1 MMGSSGFGL
10 LALQL
15 MVEQVLPM
23 SLASRRQPITE
34 CLQETHAFTV

>member
-15 MVEQVLPM
+15 MVEQVLAM
-23 SLASRRQPITE
+23 TFAARCQPVAQ
-34 CLQETHAFTV
+34 CSQEAHVGSV